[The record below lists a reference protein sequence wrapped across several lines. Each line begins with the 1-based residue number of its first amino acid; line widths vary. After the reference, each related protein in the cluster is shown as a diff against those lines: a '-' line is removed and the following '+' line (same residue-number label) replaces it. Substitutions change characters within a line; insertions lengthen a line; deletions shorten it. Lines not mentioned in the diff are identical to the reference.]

1 MPFSVFKGRLFQGRV
16 HIVIVNPGYAPFDE
30 QQIADGVRRLG
41 HAVREAL

>member
-1 MPFSVFKGRLFQGRV
+1 
-16 HIVIVNPGYAPFDE
+16 VNPGYAAFDE